1 MPGGGGSTGKVRT
14 PVLPGFGKGRL
25 LRLVGKRR
33 ALIQDP
39 KGQRDTEYQEVFQS
53 RQWQRL
59 RLPLR
64 AGSALPSH
72 SSTPGNPR
80 RGGEHWLQVPKTPPW
95 RTRRPS
101 QPDLREAVPN
111 HRAGAAG
118 SARESGGGQFSF
130 PDFCPR
136 MFRSLAGSGNPRSGG
151 SGARVCVCWEGS
163 PPRRSRSASASPFP
177 SAHGLSSSPEAAR
190 ASQSSLAFAS
200 RVSCR
205 SPSPGPAP
213 GAAAERLP
221 AGERLRARTG
231 AGGGG
236 PVRGG
241 RAGGRRAQ
249 RRWPPSP
256 RLLAYSPPPALL
268 SLPPLPSVID
278 PSRAP
283 LLPPPGPFRA
293 EPEPE
298 PERGPAPLSGR
309 RGESLARGGGP
320 GQAMRAE

>member
-1 MPGGGGSTGKVRT
+1 MPGGGGSTGKART

-25 LRLVGKRR
+25 LRLVGKRG

-39 KGQRDTEYQEVFQS
+39 KDQRDTEYQEVFQR
-53 RQWQRL
+53 RQWQRF

-64 AGSALPSH
+64 AGPSPLIPPPQG
-72 SSTPGNPR
+72 TRAEENTGCR
-80 RGGEHWLQVPKTPPW
+80 CLTPPW

-118 SARESGGGQFSF
+118 SARESSGGQFSSSRSQISVLGCSG
-130 PDFCPR
+130 PWRAAATRAAEGRGRVYACAGKAALPAAAAAPAPAPPPSQARTARPR
-136 MFRSLAGSGNPRSGG
+136 
-151 SGARVCVCWEGS
+151 
-163 PPRRSRSASASPFP
+163 PRRR
-177 SAHGLSSSPEAAR
+177 PEPPL
-190 ASQSSLAFAS
+190 SSLAFAS

-205 SPSPGPAP
+205 SPSPGPVP

-256 RLLAYSPPPALL
+256 RLLVYSPPPALL

-283 LLPPPGPFRA
+283 LLPPPGPF
-293 EPEPE
+293 
-298 PERGPAPLSGR
+298 
-309 RGESLARGGGP
+309 
-320 GQAMRAE
+320 